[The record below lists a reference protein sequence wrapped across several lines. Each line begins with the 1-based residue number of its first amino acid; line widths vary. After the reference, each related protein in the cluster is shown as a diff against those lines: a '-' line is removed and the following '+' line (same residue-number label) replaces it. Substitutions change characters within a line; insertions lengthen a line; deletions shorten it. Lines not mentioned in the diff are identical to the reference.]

1 MPNQIETTEALNLFI
16 KARVPLIVVRSI
28 ERSRALDV
36 IEYAAKQVKSMTF
49 YVHSRTK
56 GLSELGGASALS
68 DDKSLV
74 GALDFAA
81 KAFGS
86 RANTNFIFTDIEDLE
101 NESSTSRHLAEM
113 VRNAEERQGSII
125 VISSSPVWSG
135 LGRLGMS
142 ATLDLPDQDELT
154 AVINDLVEDHRSV
167 MTVEWM
173 HGEIR
178 RAAEILAGV
187 TQGEAINAVTTL
199 LAKGSLLLD
208 DVSKLSH
215 FKDQIFGELSGIDK
229 VVLADSDYE
238 VGGLTNLRGW
248 LKRKSELINGDL
260 TGSPL
265 HSPKGVLLVG
275 VPGCGKSLSAKAIA
289 SEWKL
294 PLYRLDMASVLGKY
308 VGQSEGQL
316 KAALEA
322 ADQVAPCVLW
332 IDEIEKGFAGGSGDS
347 GTTRRLIGQFLFWLQ
362 ESTSKVFLVATAN
375 DVQSLPPELLR
386 KGRFDQIFFVDLP
399 DAEGRAEIIRLY
411 FGKYLKTDPSPYLVD
426 DLVAL
431 SDGFSGADLA
441 AVIHDI
447 AEEQFITKSIE
458 IPSEAYMREMFADV
472 LPFIKT
478 NPEDVAAIRAW
489 GHDRAVPAGKV
500 AAGASQATDF
510 GRRIVVVD

>member
-1 MPNQIETTEALNLFI
+1 MPNQIATAEKLNLFM
-16 KARVPLIVVRSI
+16 KARVPLIVVYSI

-36 IEYAAKQVKSMTF
+36 IEYAANQLKSMTF

-56 GLSELGGASALS
+56 GLSELGASAPLS
-68 DDKSLV
+68 DDRSLT
-74 GALDFAA
+74 GALDYAA

-86 RANTNFIFTDIEDLE
+86 RSNTNFVFTDIEDLE
-101 NESSTSRHLAEM
+101 SETSTARHLAEM
-113 VRNAEERQGSII
+113 VRDAEDRQGSVII
-125 VISSSPVWSG
+125 ISSSPVWSG
-135 LGRLGMS
+135 LARLGMGVS
-142 ATLDLPDQDELT
+142 LDLPDEDELI
-154 AVINDLVEDHRSV
+154 AVITDLVEDHRSR
-167 MTVEWM
+167 MTVEWGF
-173 HGEIR
+173 GEIR
-178 RAAEILAGV
+178 RAAEILTGV
-187 TQGEAINAVTTL
+187 THGEAINAVTTL
-199 LAKGSLLLD
+199 LAKGSLLNE
-208 DVSKLSH
+208 DVPQLSQ

-229 VVLADSDYE
+229 VVLTDDDYQ

-248 LKRKSELINGDL
+248 LKRKAELINGDL

-332 IDEIEKGFAGGSGDS
+332 IDEIEKGFSGGDGDS
-347 GTTRRLIGQFLFWLQ
+347 GTTRRLTGQFLFWLQ
-362 ESTSKVFLVATAN
+362 ESKSKVFLVATAN
-375 DVQSLPPELLR
+375 DVHSLPPELLR

-399 DAEGRAEIIRLY
+399 DEEGRAEIIKLY
-411 FGKYLKTDPSPYLVD
+411 FTKYLRTDPSPYLVEE
-426 DLVAL
+426 LVNL
-431 SDGFSGADLA
+431 SEGFSGADLE

-447 AEEQFITKSIE
+447 AEDQFITKSAS
-458 IPSEAYMREMFADV
+458 IPTEAYIREMFADV

-489 GHDRAVPAGKV
+489 GNERAIPAGKV
-500 AAGASQATDF
+500 AVGASKASDF
-510 GRRIVVVD
+510 GRRMVVVE